1 MSCGTFKG
9 YITVAQVTPDLH
21 LEWIRVHMRRVRPR
35 TYVLRVDVHSQVGK
49 DSAFPET
56 DITELFTERRVCV
69 RLYLLKVTPKLLMK
83 CRMSYIGCAGAALR
97 CV

>member
-21 LEWIRVHMRRVRPR
+21 LEWIRVHMRRVS
-35 TYVLRVDVHSQVGK
+35 YVLREDVHSQVGK

-56 DITELFTERRVCV
+56 DLTELFTERRVCV

-83 CRMSYIGCAGAALR
+83 CRMSSIGCAGGH
-97 CV
+97 